1 MARQESKETSEYRLL
16 ITPQYNERGQKYT
29 TLFLLETVKSFASF
43 RYDLSVEETMD
54 KKTIKYR
61 VLGLRTPQLSLPAT
75 GHAQFMREYDNL
87 KGTYQVVIEGL
98 DGKINAFSVRIAPQQ
113 VRLVSSPPQPFITI
127 CTDRGT
133 WSDKQ

>member
-1 MARQESKETSEYRLL
+1 MARQEHKDNAEYRLL

-61 VLGLRTPQLSLPAT
+61 VLGLKTPHLSLPAT
-75 GHAQFMREYDNL
+75 GHAQFAREYDNL
-87 KGTYQVVIEGL
+87 KGTYEVVIEGL
-98 DGKINAFSVRIAPQQ
+98 DGKTNTFSVRIAPQQ
-113 VRLVSSPPQPFITI
+113 VRLIGSPSQSFITI
-127 CTDRGT
+127 CTDRGA
-133 WSDKQ
+133 WSDK

>member
-1 MARQESKETSEYRLL
+1 MARPNNRETLEYRLL

-43 RYDLSVEETMD
+43 RYDLSVEETVD
-54 KKTIKYR
+54 KKTIRYR

-87 KGTYQVVIEGL
+87 KGTYQVVVEGL
-98 DGKINAFSVRIAPQQ
+98 DGKSNSFSVRIAPQQ

-127 CTDRGT
+127 CTDRGA

>member
-1 MARQESKETSEYRLL
+1 MARQDHKEDSEYRLL
-16 ITPQYNERGQKYT
+16 ITPQFNERGQKYT

-43 RYDLSVEETMD
+43 RYDLSVEETVD

-61 VLGLRTPQLSLPAT
+61 VLGLKTPQLSLPAT

-98 DGKINAFSVRIAPQQ
+98 DGKVNSFSVRIAPQQ
-113 VRLVSSPPQPFITI
+113 VRLVSTPSQSFIRI
-127 CTDRGT
+127 CTDRGA
-133 WSDKQ
+133 WSDK